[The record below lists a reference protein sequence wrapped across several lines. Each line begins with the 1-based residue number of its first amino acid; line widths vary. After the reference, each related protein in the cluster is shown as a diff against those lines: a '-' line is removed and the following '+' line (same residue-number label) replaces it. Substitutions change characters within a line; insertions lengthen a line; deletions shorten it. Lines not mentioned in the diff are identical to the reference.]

1 MSKKASDPDKTLK
14 SKDADSANDEQE
26 GKMSL
31 ELEQYHLESAEV
43 LNEFDHLLTTTDQF
57 QVSSDTY
64 FDFKIQDKSFRI
76 RQLLSSS
83 TDTEQKKDPRIW
95 FVDTICPGCPQMVH
109 ESLMEPEF
117 RMQWDSQFSS
127 FRKITIDDAFP
138 NIHILH
144 SSAKAAAGG
153 LVAPR
158 DLVDLASVHKFT
170 KNETGYKSIQTVLK
184 SVQREDIPKQKG
196 FVRANV
202 VISGLLFERLS
213 DDEMEKMELPKLMV
227 SDNEHHDANNVNTV
241 NDKECE
247 WTRIRYIT
255 ETDIK
260 GWIPSKVINA
270 AMSHTISGV
279 IRDLRDF
286 VMYERLALIKE
297 SSAMSV
303 LPRFL
308 TTNV

>member
-1 MSKKASDPDKTLK
+1 MSKKASDPDIKLK
-14 SKDADSANDEQE
+14 SKDAARANDGQDS
-26 GKMSL
+26 KMSL

-43 LNEFDHLLTTTDQF
+43 LKEFDHLLTTTDQF

-76 RQLLSSS
+76 RQSLSSS
-83 TDTEQKKDPRIW
+83 TDTKQKKDPMIW
-95 FVDTICPGCPQMVH
+95 FVDTICPGSPQMVH

-144 SSAKAAAGG
+144 SSAKAVAGG
-153 LVAPR
+153 LVSPR
-158 DLVDLASVHKFT
+158 DLVDLASVHTFT
-170 KNETGYKSIQTVLK
+170 NKETGFKSIQTVLK
-184 SVQREDIPKQKG
+184 SVERKDIPKQRG

-227 SDNEHHDANNVNTV
+227 SDNQHHDADNENMV

-255 ETDIK
+255 QTDIK

-279 IRDLRDF
+279 IRYLRDF
-286 VMYERLALIKE
+286 VMYERLALIKK